1 MNTTVSQ
8 LAKSVNMVLTM
19 AYRDLYGE
27 DMDVDEPAQL
37 QLLTSPLS
45 ATEEVVSG
53 FAAGLVP
60 LEVAMPAVMHAI
72 GASKDEIERAVAQ
85 ATSDAK
91 KKCQCEDEDR
101 AFQQEDQRLG
111 LEERRA
117 GMQAAPDKEKAEADQ
132 AKANVK
138 QTEAT
143 TKKTLE
149 EAKLAG
155 KPKPAPSSG
164 GGGSGGG
171 SGSSGASGS
180 SGGKK

>member
-27 DMDVDEPAQL
+27 DIDVDEPAQL

-45 ATEEVVSG
+45 ATEEVVNV

-72 GASKDEIERAVAQ
+72 GASKDEIERAVAK
-85 ATSDAK
+85 ATAEAE
-91 KKCQCEDEDR
+91 KKCQCEEEDR
-101 AFQQEDQRLG
+101 AFQQEEQQLG

-117 GMQAAPDKEKAEADQ
+117 GMQAAPAREKAEADQ

-149 EAKLAG
+149 EAKVAG

-164 GGGSGGG
+164 SGGS
-171 SGSSGASGS
+171 SGSSGSSSGS
-180 SGGKK
+180 KK